1 MSAKDVW
8 VTLLVELSAAQ
19 ESSPSS
25 VEGSAADAA
34 RGGELDVHALPDV
47 ECWLNSSNLGI
58 DCKSLN
64 SSNLGIDCESYGSSK
79 GFESSTS

>member
-8 VTLLVELSAAQ
+8 VLRRQSPRVTLLVELSAAK

-25 VEGSAADAA
+25 VEGSAADPA
-34 RGGELDVHALPDV
+34 RGGELDVHALPVV
-47 ECWLNSSNLGI
+47 ECW
-58 DCKSLN
+58 LN

-79 GFESSTS
+79 GFDSFTS